1 MVSIAVPSWTQRAS
15 LKNSLGVRHR
25 KNYKEHKRRNVMMLE
40 EVRPTQKNA
49 ALTTHITQFCFHE
62 NFTRDEEARKGET
75 NDNFRDGVGLLG
87 IIKYQIPHR
96 YSMLK
101 NPILLLFCHS
111 VFQFWPLGAPSVW
124 SCVLWTWSHLFV
136 SISLLSGITRY
147 SSFILYFSCPRP
159 ETNHFT
165 KKP

>member
-75 NDNFRDGVGLLG
+75 NDNFRDGVGPLG
-87 IIKYQIPHR
+87 IIKYQIPSDPPVGQEAPR
-96 YSMLK
+96 TLSKVLGRNRDLL
-101 NPILLLFCHS
+101 NPDSLA
-111 VFQFWPLGAPSVW
+111 WPL
-124 SCVLWTWSHLFV
+124 
-136 SISLLSGITRY
+136 Y
-147 SSFILYFSCPRP
+147 
-159 ETNHFT
+159 
-165 KKP
+165 